1 VHDLPAMAGEGRLPL
16 GPRLRL
22 LLGTRPAG
30 LRLQLA
36 AAGPVA
42 PALFLDGLRH
52 PAGILPGPEGS
63 LALEAAVPPLPDGAP
78 ERALVLGLALPG
90 GGAAA
95 LTGLELLP

>member
-1 VHDLPAMAGEGRLPL
+1 
-16 GPRLRL
+16 
-22 LLGTRPAG
+22 LLGTRPAR

-36 AAGPVA
+36 AVGPVA

-52 PAGILPGPEGS
+52 PASLLPGPEGS
-63 LALEAAVPPLPDGAP
+63 LALEAEVPPLPDGVA